1 MHLLNVK
8 GPLTVVSGCKGIAVL
23 IVLVWHLPNAEVA
36 IPIEQDVQARFR
48 DRDVTWRRSNQG

>member
-1 MHLLNVK
+1 MK

-23 IVLVWHLPNAEVA
+23 IVLVWHLPNAEVV
-36 IPIEQDVQARFR
+36 IPREQDVQARFP